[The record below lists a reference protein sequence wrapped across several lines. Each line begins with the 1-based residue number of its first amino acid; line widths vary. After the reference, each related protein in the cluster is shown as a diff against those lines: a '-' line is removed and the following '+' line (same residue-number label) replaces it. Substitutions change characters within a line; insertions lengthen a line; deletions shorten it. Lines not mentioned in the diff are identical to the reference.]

1 MGVEKSRNKTE
12 DPVNKN
18 KKPDAGIKTELG
30 EMLAEQFA
38 EVEYESAN
46 VKEPEPKKTISDA
59 PIPEPEKHEQLEQ
72 TPPSR
77 SVPGREK
84 PEPEP
89 EKQEPLEQTPAA
101 KIPPRQPQPKI
112 PHKVPTKPIEK
123 KLPGTTEKPAPG
135 KINVAVVYS
144 ERHREHTSVQL
155 GMQSPERP
163 ERLTEAMGYL
173 KGHKIFDDERCDL
186 VSGFDEATEE
196 DLLRVHTR
204 SHVDFIKSYAQKG
217 GGFLGDSTYVTKRSY
232 DLARLAAG
240 GGIKAADLVLNGSYS
255 YAFALI
261 RPPGHHA
268 GAGKY
273 GGFCL
278 FNNAAVLARY
288 LQQVRHLDR
297 IMIIDWDA
305 HAGNGTTDIFYHDPS
320 VMTVS
325 IHRDP
330 HSFYPR
336 TGFTSQIGEGAGKGY
351 NVNVEMPV
359 GSGDEEYKLAFE
371 EVVVPLVKR
380 FSPDFV
386 ICCCGFDAH
395 YLEKNIRLNLTSE
408 GYYQMMRSI
417 ASVVPDKLVILL
429 EGGYHKFV
437 GQLSHAVIWALLER
451 QNPVPD
457 NRAVTNYNRNI
468 QKEIYKEA
476 ELKISDARKSS
487 LRSD

>member
-12 DPVNKN
+12 YPVNKN
-18 KKPDAGIKTELG
+18 KKPDAGLETELG
-30 EMLAEQFA
+30 EMLAEQFV

-46 VKEPEPKKTISDA
+46 VKDPEQKKTISEA
-59 PIPEPEKHEQLEQ
+59 PIPEPK
-72 TPPSR
+72 
-77 SVPGREK
+77 
-84 PEPEP
+84 
-89 EKQEPLEQTPAA
+89 KQEPLEQTRAA
-101 KIPPRQPQPKI
+101 RSAPRQEKPEPEPKKQEPLEQTRATRSAPRQLQPE
-112 PHKVPTKPIEK
+112 VPASVRARSGKTQ
-123 KLPGTTEKPAPG
+123 GTSEKPASG
-135 KINVAVVYS
+135 KTNVAVVYS
-144 ERHREHTSVQL
+144 EKHREHTSAQL

-173 KGHKIFDDERCDL
+173 KGHKIFNDERCDL

-204 SHVDFIKSYAQKG
+204 SHVDFIRSYAQKG
-217 GGFLGDSTYVTKRSY
+217 GGFLGDSTYVTKKSY
-232 DLARLAAG
+232 DIARLAAG
-240 GGIKAADLVLNGSYS
+240 GGIKAADLVLSGGYS

-305 HAGNGTTDIFYHDPS
+305 HAGNGTTDIFYHDPT

-325 IHRDP
+325 VHRDP
-330 HSFYPR
+330 HSFYPH
-336 TGFTSQIGEGAGKGY
+336 TGFTSQIGGGKGKGY

-359 GSGDEEYKLAFE
+359 GSGDDEYKLAFE
-371 EVVVPLVKR
+371 EVVVPLIKR

-417 ASVVPDKLVILL
+417 ASVVPSKLVILL

-437 GQLSHAVIWALLER
+437 GQLSHTVIWALLER

-468 QKEIYKEA
+468 QKKIYNEA

-487 LRSD
+487 LRLDLY